1 MPTSAL
7 PKSKTG
13 RSSGPPAVPE
23 PSAAPTLWRTAGLE
37 MAKVAAAA
45 IVGGVVALTTPVR
58 AVLLDLLWTKPPKL
72 EIVAPTDTVHEG
84 DEFALRV
91 IIQPDFPGTVPSGTL
106 RVTVPEALQ
115 QQATAT
121 LAVAGGDQATVLPDG
136 ESGLVLRALQ
146 AGEHTV
152 TATFESPGRQRAR
165 AEDTLKIK
173 IASRTTRR
181 FASKDY
187 LGGTWQLKRGA
198 NVWTMVLAE
207 PKPRSVA
214 GTLER
219 GGSTWQVYGSHDG
232 GSLWLYLMD
241 AEAPDTRY
249 FLEGKTLE
257 EGRFIKASGT
267 ITTQRNVRGAW
278 VVQKQP
284 VEQFEANT
292 PTGP

>member
-1 MPTSAL
+1 
-7 PKSKTG
+7 
-13 RSSGPPAVPE
+13 
-23 PSAAPTLWRTAGLE
+23 

-45 IVGGVVALTTPVR
+45 IVGGIVALTTPVR
-58 AVLLDLLWTKPPKL
+58 AVLLDILWTKPPKL
-72 EIVAPTDTVHEG
+72 EIVAPTATVHEG
-84 DEFALRV
+84 DELALRV
-91 IIQPDFPGTVPSGTL
+91 IIQPDFPGTVPTGTIRL
-106 RVTVPEALQ
+106 TVPGALQ
-115 QQATAT
+115 QEAMAT

-136 ESGLVLRALQ
+136 ERGLVLRALQ
-146 AGEHTV
+146 AGEHAV

-165 AEDTLKIK
+165 VEDTLKIE
-173 IASRTTRR
+173 IAPRTNRR

-187 LGGTWQLKRGA
+187 FGGTWQLKRGA
-198 NVWTMVLAE
+198 DVWTMVLAE

-249 FLEGKTLE
+249 FLDGKTLE

-267 ITTQRNVRGAW
+267 ITTQRSVRGAW
-278 VVQKQP
+278 VVQKQQ